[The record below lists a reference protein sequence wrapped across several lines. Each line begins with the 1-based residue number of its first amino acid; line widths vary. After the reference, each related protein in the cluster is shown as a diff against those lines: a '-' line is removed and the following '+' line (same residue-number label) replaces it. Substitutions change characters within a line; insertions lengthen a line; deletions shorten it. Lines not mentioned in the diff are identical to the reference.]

1 MVLFTRNRRHNGL
14 QLQNAIRFL
23 ACSVS
28 DRVNEYLHKLGLTC
42 SRDTALVA
50 LGSLS
55 AQAELKLT
63 QVMSLE
69 QAPALGPFICLD
81 NSDMQEKVHMVSVG
95 QHNTMFH
102 GTWGY
107 VQLPAK
113 SLLDTLDMSQ
123 INLASYK

>member
-1 MVLFTRNRRHNGL
+1 M
-14 QLQNAIRFL
+14 
-23 ACSVS
+23 
-28 DRVNEYLHKLGLTC
+28 
-42 SRDTALVA
+42 VA

-55 AQAELKLT
+55 AQAEMQLT

-69 QAPALGPFICLD
+69 HAPALGPFICLD
-81 NSDMQEKVHMVSVG
+81 NLDMQEKVHMVSVG
-95 QHNTMFH
+95 QQNTMFH

-123 INLASYK
+123 INLAS